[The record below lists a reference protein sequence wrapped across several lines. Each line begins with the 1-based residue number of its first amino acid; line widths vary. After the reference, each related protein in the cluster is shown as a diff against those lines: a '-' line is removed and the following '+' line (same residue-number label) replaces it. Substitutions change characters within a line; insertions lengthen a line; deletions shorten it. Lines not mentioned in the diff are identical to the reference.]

1 MTTINE
7 YEYLSYL
14 NRQQQVRNNVRD
26 ISNNIYEIKQ
36 LYLQMDGTND
46 PTKNKKYDFTD
57 ANEVYVLKEDR
68 TIIPALLKDKQTL
81 LTEHNNLYIVTT
93 LTIATLL
100 MTAIFMSS

>member
-1 MTTINE
+1 MTAINE
-7 YEYLSYL
+7 SEYLSYL
-14 NRQQQVRNNVRD
+14 KRQQQVRDNVRD

-36 LYLQMDGTND
+36 LYSHMDGTAD
-46 PTKNKKYDFTD
+46 PAKSQKYDFND
-57 ANEVYVLKEDR
+57 ANEVYVLKEDQ

>member
-1 MTTINE
+1 MTAINE
-7 YEYLSYL
+7 SEYLSYL
-14 NRQQQVRNNVRD
+14 KRQQQVRDNVRD

-36 LYLQMDGTND
+36 LYSQMDGTAD
-46 PTKNKKYDFTD
+46 PTKRQKYDFND
-57 ANEVYVLKEDR
+57 ANEVYVLKEDQ

>member
-7 YEYLSYL
+7 SEYLSYL

-36 LYLQMDGTND
+36 LYSQMDGTAD
-46 PTKNKKYDFTD
+46 PTKNQKYDFTD